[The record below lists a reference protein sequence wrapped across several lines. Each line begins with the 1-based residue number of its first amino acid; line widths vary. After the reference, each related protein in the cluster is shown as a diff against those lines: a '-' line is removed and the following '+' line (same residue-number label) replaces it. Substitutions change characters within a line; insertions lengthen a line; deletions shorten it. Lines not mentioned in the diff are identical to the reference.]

1 MSEKI
6 DRIRLFVASPGD
18 VPNERTQVD
27 KVVREINATIG
38 NSLKIVIEVL
48 KWEDVYPD
56 LGRPQTVINGQ
67 IGEYDIFV
75 GIMWKRFGTPT
86 GEAESG
92 TAEEFERAYEIW
104 KQDKLIHVLFY
115 FSQKPYSL
123 HALEEARQVQK
134 VLEFRENISKIALV
148 KQYKNTEDFSEQFR
162 KNLTKLVNDIVASP
176 KRAEQIESNVRK
188 HQGSKQ
194 LHPVDNISPEMN
206 SQLLI
211 NPAKNLFSSFQP
223 SREGNKFV
231 QLHIPTTPGIVNE
244 VKRASSIYIIKDPIR
259 PCMIQIGETRSL
271 RKVGN
276 PDAIPELTNLNL
288 AMLKQMYPFIL
299 GQENK
304 WVRMVFA
311 ELTTDPDILDFINEK
326 DPEDDVKRMAA
337 QNPSG
342 SNALRQKDCK
352 FCDQGFIFRRKVN
365 SSTTTTIIPND
376 FPYGPYFHYIAM
388 PVDAVHSWEDL
399 SEEQLRDLN
408 QTIHDFLISDDA
420 DNLKKSKGV
429 FIGFNSTIRHLVM
442 AKRTRSSAGA
452 SISHVHKQI
461 WGMTPDS
468 FNLADH
474 LSEICEEYQK
484 KGIDYLDEYLKTLA
498 EKGFILWQDEY
509 VALYVPLGQTSL
521 HELQLMVKRAG
532 VHHFL
537 QLTEPEITSMSKAEF
552 ITVQL
557 FKRLGINSFNEILMA
572 ESFNATTPCFRLIM
586 AFITREVDLAVSE
599 LNQLYVVDKHP
610 SDTVLAINEQW
621 QYIHEQYGFVK
632 DERFAQPG

>member
-18 VPNERTQVD
+18 VPNERAQVD
-27 KVVREINATIG
+27 KVVKEINTTIG

-56 LGRPQTVINGQ
+56 LGRPQAVINGQ

-104 KQDKLIHVLFY
+104 KQDKPIHVLFY

-123 HALEEARQVQK
+123 HSLEDARQVQK

-148 KQYKNTEDFSEQFR
+148 KQYKNTEDFAEQLR

-176 KRAEQIESNVRK
+176 KRTEQIEPNMRK
-188 HQGSKQ
+188 RQGSKQ
-194 LHPVDNISPEMN
+194 PYPVDNISPEMN
-206 SQLLI
+206 AQLLI

-244 VKRASSIYIIKDPIR
+244 LKRASSIYIIKDPIR

-352 FCDQGFIFRRKVN
+352 FCDQDFIFRRKVN

-408 QTIHDFLISDDA
+408 QTIHDFLASDDI

-484 KGIDYLDEYLKTLA
+484 KGIDYLHEYLKTLE
-498 EKGFILWQDEY
+498 EKGFIIWQDEH

-521 HELQLMVKRAG
+521 HELQLMVKRKG

-610 SDTVLAINEQW
+610 SDTVRAINEQW